1 MRMWSKWLFGAVWLL
16 GIAGLAGAPAARAQ
30 AVLTYHNDAMR
41 TGWDDS
47 ETSLT
52 VASVGGGT
60 FGLQATTSL
69 DSEVDSQPLVR
80 PVQTIAGQGV
90 HEVVYVV
97 TGGDTLYAIDGAT
110 GAVLVSRNFGTPV
123 PRSAVPGGCNNNG
136 PTIGITSTPV
146 IDNLNDRMYL
156 IVDTYENNQAV
167 FRVHAVSL
175 STLQDVLTPV
185 VVTASAK
192 LTDGT
197 SYAFNANVSRQ
208 RAALLLSSG
217 RLYAGFSSYCDQ
229 AASTT
234 RGWLLGWRASDLAP
248 LAHNQLQDAVPS
260 YDSGFFLN
268 AIWMSGWGP
277 AAVPADGAIF
287 FVTSNSDQNTYG
299 SDNIDESVLQVSPNL
314 SVTDSYYTDP
324 NRATL
329 DAHDEDLGSGG
340 AMLAP
345 AQTGMDP
352 KLLFA
357 AGKGGTMYM
366 FNRGTSAGLQL
377 LNSYAIGGC
386 WCGPSYYTGS
396 DGSGRVVTSGGSK
409 VIVWKIITSSSAAP
423 TLLQESSTA
432 ITTGQ
437 DPGFFTTV
445 SSNGTQAGSAVVWAV
460 GRPTSTPGTMPLY
473 AIDPNTGNVIYKAS
487 AGNWIYGNANA
498 DTVPTVADGHVYV
511 ATYQQL
517 AIFGLGGAASAKGP
531 DRFAALARTETA
543 PPGFELA
550 ADEHAVW
557 GTIVEMTQD
566 ELVLKNRG
574 GGLVRVDLTLA
585 RQAGNVAEAADG
597 EAAVVIGRFA
607 AGGVL
612 VAKNVEHA
620 KPEMGLWPADQ

>member
-1 MRMWSKWLFGAVWLL
+1 MWSKWLFGAVWLV
-16 GIAGLAGAPAARAQ
+16 GMACAPGGAGAQ
-30 AVLTYHNDAMR
+30 AVLTYHDNTMR
-41 TGWDDS
+41 TGWYD
-47 ETSLT
+47 EEKTLN
-52 VASVGGGT
+52 VANVGGGS
-60 FGLQATTSL
+60 FGLLATATL

-80 PVQTIAGQGV
+80 PQQTIAGQGV
-90 HEVVYVV
+90 HMVVYVV
-97 TGGDTLYAIDGAT
+97 TGGNTLYAIDGVS
-110 GAVLVSRNFGTPV
+110 GAVLASRNFGTPV
-123 PRSAVPGGCNNNG
+123 PRSALPGGCNNNG
-136 PTIGITSTPV
+136 PTVGITSTPA
-146 IDNLNDRMYL
+146 IDNVTGRMYL
-156 IVDTYENNQAV
+156 IVDTYENNAAV

-175 STLQDVLTPV
+175 STLQDVVTPV

-197 SYAFNANVSRQ
+197 SYVFNANVSRQ
-208 RAALLLSSG
+208 RAALLLAGG

-229 AASTT
+229 AGSTT
-234 RGWLLGWRASDLAP
+234 RGWMLGWRESDLAP
-248 LAHNQLQDAVPS
+248 LAHNQLQDAVPT
-260 YDSGFFLN
+260 YDSSFFLN
-268 AIWMSGWGP
+268 AVWMSGWGP
-277 AAVPADGAIF
+277 ATVGAGDAIF

-299 SDNIDESVLQVSPNL
+299 SGDRDESVLQVSPNL
-314 SVTDSYYTDP
+314 SVTDGYYTDP
-324 NRATL
+324 NRANL
-329 DAHDEDLGSGG
+329 DAHDEDFGSGG

-345 AQTGMDP
+345 AQPGMDP

-357 AGKGGTMYM
+357 AGKSGTMYM
-366 FNRGTSAGLQL
+366 FNRGSAGGPSL
-377 LNSYAIGGC
+377 LSTYSIGGC

-409 VIVWKIITSSSAAP
+409 VIVWKIITSTSAAP
-423 TLLQESSTA
+423 TLLQESSAA
-432 ITTGQ
+432 ITSGQ

-445 SSNGTQAGSAVVWAV
+445 SSNGTTAGTAVVWAV

-498 DTVPTVADGHVYV
+498 DTVPTVAEGHVYV
-511 ATYQQL
+511 ATYQEL
-517 AIFGLGGAASAKGP
+517 AIFGLGAKAGVKGQ
-531 DRFAALARTETA
+531 DAFAALARGETA
-543 PPGFELA
+543 PPGFELGT
-550 ADEHAVW
+550 DEHAVW
-557 GTIVEMTQD
+557 GTIQD
-566 ELVLKNRG
+566 LSSDGMVLKNRA